1 MNTISLDQLAVGEGG
16 RSNGS
21 PRQEMS
27 EGPVPPDR
35 PPASSAHAAVA
46 TSCCSACAPESLCCY
61 FGCVIDPMSREA
73 NGVFSNG
80 RIGFCNR
87 CWSQKEYDISFDGI
101 GGHITRVFSSTMS
114 NAFGSLYQER
124 PGWVVPE
131 VSSISLADTGCSDSV
146 LYIQI
151 IWVKF
156 YRVSAYT
163 DRQGQFMP
171 TSSTLRKGSGAY
183 ADNYYCTRCW
193 EQFLHV
199 QGSYDPEIEEDSPD
213 YRAGCEIQ
221 WWKRKKWWR
230 DIWEESTDSDEI
242 RDLIR
247 YTQRD
252 KTLRRNMLRKWNE
265 WFS

>member
-27 EGPVPPDR
+27 EGPVPPDL

-73 NGVFSNG
+73 DGVFSNG

-131 VSSISLADTGCSDSV
+131 VSSISLADSDSV

-193 EQFLHV
+193 EQFLNEE
-199 QGSYDPEIEEDSPD
+199 GSHDPDGDDSPEF
-213 YRAGCEIQ
+213 RARCEISHWQ
-221 WWKRKKWWR
+221 KRRWWR
-230 DIWEESTDSDEI
+230 RIWEESTDSHEI
-242 RDLIR
+242 LGLIKYTVRD
-247 YTQRD
+247 Q
-252 KTLRRNMLRKWNE
+252 TLRRFMFRQWKYG
-265 WFS
+265 FP